1 MSERYFRIIVG
12 MWLITG
18 LFLGSIEVIYAL
30 AAVLLFEGVTNQ
42 RVPTLVSRLRYGRN
56 WSNPDLPLQGAR
68 FSFEA
73 ERALRFIVVV
83 FVVVPHQPG
92 FEILWW
98 LPWFIGF
105 AFIGAG
111 LSGICPMVM
120 ALRYVGLR

>member
-1 MSERYFRIIVG
+1 MSERHFRIIVG
-12 MWLITG
+12 LWLIAG
-18 LFLGSIEVIYAL
+18 LFLGSMEVIYVL

-42 RVPTLVSRLRYGRN
+42 RVPTLVSRLRYGRD
-56 WSNPDLPLQGAR
+56 WPNPDLPLQKAR

-73 ERALRFIVVV
+73 ERVLRFIVVV
-83 FVVVPHQPG
+83 VVVVPYQPG

-111 LSGICPMVM
+111 FSGICPMVM
-120 ALRYVGLR
+120 ALRHVGFR

>member
-12 MWLITG
+12 LWLITG
-18 LFLGSIEVIYAL
+18 LFLGLMEVIYAL
-30 AAVLLFEGVTNQ
+30 TAVLLFEGVTNQ
-42 RVPTLVSRLRYGRN
+42 RVPALVSRLRYGRD
-56 WSNPDLPLQGAR
+56 WSNPELSSQESR

-83 FVVVPHQPG
+83 FVIVSQQPG

-98 LPWFIGF
+98 LPWFLGF

-120 ALRYVGLR
+120 ALRYVGLK